1 MRRRMPSPF
10 GSPTLA
16 EVAAAPPAD
25 QLICLLMIKH
35 LTELGKGHI
44 RSAQEDQFPS
54 AATVC
59 ATMTSRS
66 TTRPA
71 PAAIPALITPFD
83 GTGRLDLSSHSQNI
97 ATLAAM
103 GVHGFLIAGST
114 GEGPYLLD
122 GERSELLGAARDE
135 AADAFLMCGIAAQ
148 SVAQAAQQLAE
159 MDNADVALVVT
170 PTMFAKTVEDQVRFF
185 GEVANLALLPIWLY
199 TVPGVTGYNLPTAA
213 VEELASHPN
222 VVGIKDS
229 SGIVERITTMRHAC
243 SPDFLIYAGASRAV
257 AAARREGANG
267 AITASGNYA
276 WDLVNTIVTGDL
288 GDPDTAG
295 AQARLTSLAA
305 TVEQYGVRGTKVAA

>member
-1 MRRRMPSPF
+1 M
-10 GSPTLA
+10 A
-16 EVAAAPPAD
+16 
-25 QLICLLMIKH
+25 
-35 LTELGKGHI
+35 
-44 RSAQEDQFPS
+44 
-54 AATVC
+54 
-59 ATMTSRS
+59 SRS

-83 GTGRLDLSSHSQNI
+83 ETGRLHLSSHCHNI

-103 GVHGFLIAGST
+103 GVDGFLIAGST

-122 GERSELLGAARDE
+122 GERSELLGAARNED
-135 AADAFLMCGIAAQ
+135 ADAFLICGIAAQ

-170 PTMFAKTVEDQVRFF
+170 PTTFVKTVDDQVRFF
-185 GEVANLALLPIWLY
+185 EEVANLAKLPVWLY

-222 VVGIKDS
+222 IFGIKDS
-229 SGIVERITTMRHAC
+229 SGSVERIATMRHAC
-243 SPDFLIYAGASRAV
+243 SPDFLIYVGASRAV
-257 AAARREGANG
+257 AAARHDGANG

-276 WDLVNTIVTGDL
+276 WDLVNTIVTRDL
-288 GDPDTAG
+288 GDPEVSE

-305 TVEQYGVRGTKVAA
+305 TVEQYGVRGTKVAASLAGLRADHHRLPLDALDAESAATLTTALEALA